1 VEVLK
6 MQKVL
11 EKRKSKIKDW
21 TMNFINYYRH
31 LGFLSEYSHISTDYF
46 VRLLMQWNNE
56 TFNMFKE
63 LRLIIDECEFFED
76 SFLEEEDQ
84 NGKLISPAYEL
95 NLLAVLDKNRIWW
108 NRREIF
114 YEGNNDYIK
123 TFKRLS
129 EISRGAFLPENVVE
143 RESNNSNIMF
153 IDFKLR
159 GRNYRIHAKKNLS
172 SFNFD
177 LSILRPI
184 NYLIADSGFYFRG
197 YAPNDEYGSVYI
209 TCLTENERQKIE
221 EVREWLF

>member
-1 VEVLK
+1 

-11 EKRKSKIKDW
+11 ENRKNKIKDW
-21 TMNFINYYRH
+21 TMNFVNYYRK
-31 LGFLSEYSHISTDYF
+31 LGFLSGYSHISSDYF

-63 LRLIIDECEFFED
+63 LRLIIDECELFED

-84 NGKLISPAYEL
+84 NGKIITPAYEL
-95 NLLAVLDKNRIWW
+95 NLLAVLDKSRIWW
-108 NRREIF
+108 NRREIY
-114 YEGNNDYIK
+114 YEGNNDYVK

-143 RESNNSNIMF
+143 KESNNSNIIF
-153 IDFKLR
+153 IDFKLN
-159 GRNYRIHAKKNLS
+159 GRNYRIHAKKNHY
-172 SFNFD
+172 SFSFD

-184 NYLIADSGFYFRG
+184 NYLISNTDFTFRG

-209 TCLTENERQKIE
+209 TAFSEEERQKIE
-221 EVREWLF
+221 QERDWFF